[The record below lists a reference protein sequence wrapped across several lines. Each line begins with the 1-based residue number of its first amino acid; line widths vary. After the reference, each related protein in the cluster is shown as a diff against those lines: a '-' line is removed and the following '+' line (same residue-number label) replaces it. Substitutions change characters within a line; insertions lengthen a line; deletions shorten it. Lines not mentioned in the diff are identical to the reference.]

1 MKLFSVGLNT
11 YVWIFSY
18 VAKYSDRT
26 GPVHYLLTAYIFENF
41 SRLIFF
47 YFKTLLIIIKVFNT

>member
-26 GPVHYLLTAYIFENF
+26 GPVHYLLTAYIFE
-41 SRLIFF
+41 IFF